1 MDKAFII
8 FISEKC
14 HSFNCPRFASCVN
27 NKCACNRGYVMIGE
41 RCEGMD
47 TFKIVKQDSLFWF
60 TCILNVNFFYLSQV
74 LSINSHYLKNDLRK
88 IWTNWRDI
96 YRGFII
102 LYCLPIEWIWNYH
115 FLKFISVKCDVSK
128 CARNAICRNNKC
140 QCKSG
145 YIGNGVTKCQ
155 GTKYLFTN

>member
-14 HSFNCPRFASCVN
+14 HSFNCPRFALCVN

-74 LSINSHYLKNDLRK
+74 LSINSHYLKND
-88 IWTNWRDI
+88 W
-96 YRGFII
+96 
-102 LYCLPIEWIWNYH
+102 
-115 FLKFISVKCDVSK
+115 
-128 CARNAICRNNKC
+128 
-140 QCKSG
+140 
-145 YIGNGVTKCQ
+145 
-155 GTKYLFTN
+155 

>member
-1 MDKAFII
+1 MKCVDSECQANAVCRHNKCTCKIGFVEIDGSCESEIYIFLYLLSGLCLNKKNRTEITYNFGVNFILKMDKAFII

-27 NKCACNRGYVMIGE
+27 NKCTCNRGYVMIGE

-74 LSINSHYLKNDLRK
+74 LSINSHYLKND
-88 IWTNWRDI
+88 W
-96 YRGFII
+96 
-102 LYCLPIEWIWNYH
+102 
-115 FLKFISVKCDVSK
+115 
-128 CARNAICRNNKC
+128 
-140 QCKSG
+140 
-145 YIGNGVTKCQ
+145 
-155 GTKYLFTN
+155 